1 MLFNSPE
8 FLFGFLPISL
18 AGFFF
23 LSRFAKPSWAAI
35 WLVLASFV
43 FYAWWRTD
51 FVPLLVLSMAFNFAM
66 GLALARNQ
74 DQSFAKPLLIFGI
87 AANLAALGWFKYSGF
102 FAEILNDMTQWGVPV
117 PSITLPLAISFYT
130 FNQIAYL
137 VDVHAGEARER
148 SFVNYMLF
156 VLFFPHLIAG
166 PIVHHKEMLPQ
177 FAQPE
182 TYRFNLN
189 NFVLGMT
196 AFGIG
201 LFKKVC
207 IADPLASQTEIA
219 FGPAESGLAPSF
231 IDSWY
236 GSIAYALQIYFDFS
250 GYSDMAVGLGLMFG
264 IVLPINFASPY
275 RAASI
280 IEFWSRWHMTLTRF
294 LTGYIY
300 NPIAMALTRR
310 RMAAGK
316 PTFSRNKP
324 RFEPFLVMVAFPT
337 IATMTL
343 AGVWHGAGW
352 TFLVFG
358 VWHGLA
364 LTINHG
370 WRAARRAYHWDRTFG
385 WAGTAV
391 AVIVTFVTVVIGLV
405 FFKSASMDQALA
417 VLRGMA
423 GFGGEVQLMAT
434 RTFNPAEATVL
445 EFFQWRVVSM
455 QGALIAIAFL
465 IVYCLPNTARYLEYL
480 SQAMK
485 DGGLARKVVHFPLR
499 LARRIGGGVL
509 LRNGD
514 FLQGSVVGILVA
526 LAMLRV
532 ISAAP
537 TEFLYFTF

>member
-1 MLFNSPE
+1 MLFNSSE
-8 FLFGFLPISL
+8 FLFGFLPVSL
-18 AGFFF
+18 AGFYF
-23 LSRFAKPSWAAI
+23 LSRFAAPSWAAI

-51 FVPLLVLSMAFNFAM
+51 FVPLLILSMAFNFAM
-66 GLALARNQ
+66 GLALARTA
-74 DQSFAKPLLIFGI
+74 DQPSAKPLLIFGV

-137 VDVHAGEARER
+137 VDVYAGEARER
-148 SFVNYMLF
+148 NLVNYMLF

-177 FAQPE
+177 FAKPE

-189 NFVLGMT
+189 TFVLGMT

-207 IADPLASQTEIA
+207 IADPLASQTAVA
-219 FGPAESGLAPSF
+219 FGPAASGLAPSF

-236 GSIAYALQIYFDFS
+236 GSITYALQIYFDFS

-275 RAASI
+275 RATSI

-310 RMAAGK
+310 RMAARK
-316 PTFSRNKP
+316 STFSRSKP
-324 RFEPFLVMVAFPT
+324 RFEPFVIMVAFPT
-337 IATMTL
+337 ILTMTL

-352 TFLVFG
+352 TFLAFG

-364 LTINHG
+364 LTLNHG
-370 WRAARRAYHWDRTFG
+370 WRALRRIYHWDRTFG
-385 WAGTAV
+385 WAGTV
-391 AVIVTFVTVVIGLV
+391 LAVIITFVTVVVGLV
-405 FFKSASMDQALA
+405 FFKSTSMDQAWA

-423 GFGGEVQLMAT
+423 GMGGEVELMAT
-434 RTFNPAEATVL
+434 RDANPAEMTIL
-445 EFFQWRVVSM
+445 QFLQWRLVST
-455 QGALIAIAFL
+455 QGALIAIALL
-465 IVYCLPNTARYLEYL
+465 IVYCLPNTARYIEYL
-480 SQAMK
+480 SQTMK
-485 DGGLARKVVHFPLR
+485 DASLARTVVHVPLR
-499 LARRIGGGVL
+499 LARRLVDVVMPHS
-509 LRNGD
+509 R
-514 FLQGSVVGILVA
+514 FLQGSAVGILVA
-526 LAMLRV
+526 LSILRV

>member
-8 FLFGFLPISL
+8 FLFGFLPVSL
-18 AGFFF
+18 AGFYI
-23 LSRFAKPSWAAI
+23 LSRFAAPSWAAI

-51 FVPLLVLSMAFNFAM
+51 FVALLVLSMGFNFAM
-66 GLALARNQ
+66 GLMLDRNPT
-74 DQSFAKPLLIFGI
+74 KPYLVFGI

-102 FAEILNDMTQWGVPV
+102 FAEILNDLTDWGVPV
-117 PSITLPLAISFYT
+117 PNITLPLAISFYT

-137 VDVHAGEARER
+137 VDVYAGEARER

-177 FAQPE
+177 FAKPE

-189 NFVLGMT
+189 TFVLGMT

-219 FGPAESGLAPSF
+219 FGPAATGLAPSF

-236 GSIAYALQIYFDFS
+236 GAVTYALQIYFDFS

-275 RAASI
+275 RAGSI
-280 IEFWSRWHMTLTRF
+280 VEFWSRWHMTLTRF
-294 LTGYIY
+294 LTSYIY

-310 RMAAGK
+310 RVTAGK
-316 PTFSRNKP
+316 ATFSRSKP
-324 RFEPFLVMVAFPT
+324 RLAPFVIVLAFPT
-337 IATMTL
+337 IVTMTL

-352 TFLVFG
+352 TFLAFG

-364 LTINHG
+364 LSVNHG
-370 WRAARRAYHWDRTFG
+370 WRALRRIYRWDRNFG
-385 WAGTAV
+385 WAGTAL
-391 AVIVTFVTVVIGLV
+391 AVLVTFMTVVIGLV
-405 FFKSASMDQALA
+405 FFKSTNMDQAWA

-423 GFGGEVQLMAT
+423 GLGGEAQLMAT
-434 RTFNPAEATVL
+434 RLVNPSEMTVL
-445 EFFQWRVVSM
+445 EFLRWRLVST
-455 QGALIAIAFL
+455 QGALIAVAFL
-465 IVYCLPNTARYLEYL
+465 IVYCLPNTARYIEYL
-480 SQAMK
+480 SEAMK
-485 DGGLARKVVHFPLR
+485 DGMLARHVVHFPLR
-499 LARRIGGGVL
+499 LVRRIGGVFI
-509 LRNGD
+509 LRGNG
-514 FLQGSVVGILVA
+514 FLQGSAVGILVA

-532 ISAAP
+532 ISSAP